1 MKVDADK
8 IKWLLENET
17 QYKIS
22 KDTGVAQVTLSGLI
36 SGKRKLENLTVTV
49 ADKLTEYSLMKQA
62 SQLIISTEM
71 LAIAVKY
78 FTNNKLDWEKLIYDY
93 IKSIGSSNPQD
104 LEFRQIIKRF
114 LEQND
119 LEKNINNSFEL
130 SDIAEIADKLER
142 YLRMTRDKQI
152 TQYQKDN
159 DIRFH
164 FSDEEVIRYSK
175 ASEPINYDKYVWIT
189 GNSEL
194 ITTMEDERPK
204 INNSSIII
212 KLGKVIGNILDRT
225 Q

>member
-1 MKVDADK
+1 MKVDTDK

-104 LEFRQIIKRF
+104 LEFRQIIKQF
-114 LEQND
+114 LGQND

-130 SDIAEIADKLER
+130 SDIAEITDKLER

-164 FSDEEVIRYSK
+164 YSDEDIIRYSK
-175 ASEPINYDKYVWIT
+175 AEYPFGADKYIWIA
-189 GNSEL
+189 GDGEL
-194 ITTMEDERPK
+194 LATIENIRPK
-204 INNSSIII
+204 SKDSDTVI
-212 KLGKVIGNILDRT
+212 KVGKVIGNTLDRT

>member
-1 MKVDADK
+1 MKVDTGK

-104 LEFRQIIKRF
+104 LEFRQIIKQF
-114 LEQND
+114 LEQNG

-130 SDIAEIADKLER
+130 SDIAEISDKLER

-164 FSDEEVIRYSK
+164 FSDEEVIRYAK

-212 KLGKVIGNILDRT
+212 KLGKVIGNILDRA

>member
-1 MKVDADK
+1 MKVDTDK

-36 SGKRKLENLTVTV
+36 SGKRKIENLTVTV

-78 FTNNKLDWEKLIYDY
+78 FTNNKLDWENLIYNY

-104 LEFRQIIKRF
+104 LEFRQIIKQF

-119 LEKNINNSFEL
+119 LKKNINNSFEL

-152 TQYQKDN
+152 TQYQKDH

-164 FSDEEVIRYSK
+164 YSDEEVIRYAK

-225 Q
+225 K